1 MSGSTEEFLTRV
13 GNRVNGDAQT
23 LADATDEAYRDNPLQ
38 ALVDLRSEGE
48 PGPPWDRP
56 GFVRSCPRLHLEV
69 VRTGREGGREVLVVV
84 CDQS

>member
-38 ALVDLRSEGE
+38 ALADLRYARFFITSMVIPYLRGQCK
-48 PGPPWDRP
+48 GK
-56 GFVRSCPRLHLEV
+56 CPN
-69 VRTGREGGREVLVVV
+69 
-84 CDQS
+84 